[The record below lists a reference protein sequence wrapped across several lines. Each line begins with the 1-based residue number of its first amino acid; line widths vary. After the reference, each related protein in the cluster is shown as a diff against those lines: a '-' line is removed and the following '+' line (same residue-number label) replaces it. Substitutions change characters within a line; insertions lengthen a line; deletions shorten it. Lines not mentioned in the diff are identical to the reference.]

1 MRARS
6 AKWLIAVALLV
17 AGCGTAGVVETAL
30 HGDLA
35 ALKRDVK
42 QSRESGRLDKAT
54 VEDLAQAVAGREVR
68 SSTGSA
74 AVDRIKDVR
83 ACAKPLVDVLEAR
96 ADQADDAAAEATLT
110 LLELGRRDA
119 RELVRRY
126 RDASSGAWRAV
137 AARAATGKE
146 HGPLRRKLFV
156 DPDERV
162 RRSALRAAMEA
173 RSGDDLEAALEAAR
187 LDPDLVSKAHATRA
201 VGAIG
206 GERAVLA
213 LRDHWARAD
222 ETTRITIIDAWAM
235 PASYSTGGEHELVTV
250 AENKQGTLAITAAD
264 ALVRARG
271 RFASSGVATL
281 IRAVAQ
287 GTDAERRLAIQLV
300 PLADK
305 DAVAA
310 LEKASKD
317 ADKEV
322 KVMALARLA
331 GESAHKAKAL
341 EGLRELAKKDDDL
354 GLQARAALAAAGDA
368 GVKKQLTDLLGAPK
382 ARTRT
387 TAARGLLA
395 LGDYGNAATAL
406 ADDDPG
412 VRTAVACSVL
422 AARD

>member
-1 MRARS
+1 MART
-6 AKWLIAVALLV
+6 AHGLFALALLV

-35 ALKRDVK
+35 SLKRDVK
-42 QSRESGRLDKAT
+42 QSREAGRLDRST
-54 VEDLAQAVAGREVR
+54 VEELAQAVAGREVR
-68 SSTGSA
+68 SATGNA

-83 ACAKPLVDVLEAR
+83 ACAKPLLRVLEAR
-96 ADQADDAAAEATLT
+96 AEQADDAAAEATLT
-110 LLELGRRDA
+110 LLELGRRDR
-119 RELVRRY
+119 RELVRRH
-126 RDASSGAWRAV
+126 RDSSSGAWRAV
-137 AARAATGKE
+137 AARASSAKE
-146 HGPLRRKLFV
+146 HGPLRRKLFA

-162 RRSALRAAMEA
+162 RRSALVAAIEA
-173 RSGDDLEAALEAAR
+173 RSADDLEAALEAAR
-187 LDPDLVSKAHATRA
+187 LDPDLVSKAHATRT

-235 PASYSTGGEHELVTV
+235 PASYAAGGEHELVTI
-250 AENKQGTLAITAAD
+250 AENQQGTLAISAAD

-271 RFASSGVATL
+271 RFATSGVATL
-281 IRAVAQ
+281 IRAVGQ
-287 GTDAERRLAIQLV
+287 GTEGERRLAIQLV
-300 PLADK
+300 PLSDK

-310 LEKASKD
+310 VEKATRD
-317 ADKEV
+317 ADNEV
-322 KVMALARLA
+322 KVIALARLA

-368 GVKKQLTDLLGAPK
+368 GVKKQLTDLLTAPK

-387 TAARGLLA
+387 VAARGLLS

-412 VRTAVACSVL
+412 VRTSVACAVL